1 MPGGLAIPDHP
12 PPSPWLRDLDEDDLQ
27 FIKRFILA
35 SGSLKELALAYGVSY
50 PTLRARLDRLISK
63 VRIADDAQPQD
74 PLERKLRLL
83 VADGKIGPG
92 LAKELLAAHRS
103 PQKNSS
109 R

>member
-1 MPGGLAIPDHP
+1 MVAIADNAQ
-12 PPSPWLRDLDEDDLQ
+12 SAPWLRDLDEDDLQ

-35 SGSLKELALAYGVSY
+35 SGSLKDLATAYAVSY

-63 VRIADDAQPQD
+63 VQVADDVLPQD

-83 VADGKIGPG
+83 VADGKIAPS
-92 LAKELLAAHRS
+92 LAKELLAAHRTTH
-103 PQKNSS
+103 KNSS